1 MSLKTNV
8 MTVESSTKIELLEDF
23 VTKKYTPVN

>member
-23 VTKKYTPVN
+23 EQKNTLQ